1 MSIKTIA
8 VILFIALVG
17 ASFFVLS
24 FGEKARKV
32 ELDKNLIGTK
42 AFCIVAGDSFV
53 INESTPVIKYKDEL
67 YYMCCPGCDEQ
78 FIKNPEKYMMNMTHE
93 HVEKGKTDSDSEVQY
108 WTCTMHP
115 EVRSDEEGT
124 CPICGM
130 ALIPIYERSDAGSIL
145 HLDDRAIELAGISL
159 VQVKREHL
167 HRELHLVGKVA
178 FDPGLVTA
186 QEEFVNALH
195 MSEMIGEGDAVAM
208 ERAARL
214 IQGSEYKLRVL
225 GMDDDEIRILKRT
238 KNIDRSLVLPD
249 VASWVYADA
258 YESDIALIKRGQEA
272 VVVSSALPGMEFKGR
287 VESISRIFDSRKRA
301 ATIRIRLDRVE
312 SVLTPGMFVEARIN
326 APFRGNMAHEMEM
339 VLAVP
344 AEAVLNSG
352 TQQVVWAYLGDGK
365 FQPRVVNLGPKT
377 GAYVGD
383 VLVHYYPVIEGLA
396 ENETIVINGNFL
408 IDSESRLSGLAAI
421 GYGGALGV
429 EENEQPPPVHQH

>member
-8 VILFIALVG
+8 VILFVALVG

-24 FGEKARKV
+24 FGEKAQKV
-32 ELDKNLIGTK
+32 ELDKKLIGTK
-42 AFCIVAGDSFV
+42 ALCIVAGDSFV

-78 FIKNPEKYMMNMTHE
+78 FIKNPEKYITNMSHEQMQKVETH
-93 HVEKGKTDSDSEVQY
+93 SDSEVQY

-115 EVRSDEEGT
+115 EVRSDEEGA

-130 ALIPIYERSDAGSIL
+130 ALIPVYERSDAGNML

-159 VQVKREHL
+159 AQVKRQHL

-178 FDPGLVTA
+178 FDPELVTA
-186 QEEFVNALH
+186 QEEYVNALH

-208 ERAARL
+208 ERATRL
-214 IQGSEYKLRVL
+214 IQGSEYKLKVL
-225 GMDDDEIRILKRT
+225 GMDDDEIRVLKRT
-238 KNIDRSLVLPD
+238 RNIDRSLVLPD

-258 YESDIALIKRGQEA
+258 YESDIAWIRRGQEA
-272 VVVSSALPGMEFKGR
+272 VVVSSALPGMELKGR
-287 VESISRIFDSRKRA
+287 VESISKILDSRKRS

-312 SVLTPGMFVEARIN
+312 PVLTPGMFVEARIN
-326 APFRGNMAHEMEM
+326 APFRGNMADDPEM

-352 TQQVVWAYLGDGK
+352 TRQVVWAYLGDGK
-365 FQPRVVNLGPKT
+365 FQPRAVNLGPKT
-377 GAYVGD
+377 VAHVGD
-383 VLVHYYPVIEGLA
+383 APVHYYPVIEGLA

-408 IDSESRLSGLAAI
+408 VDSESRLSGLAAI

-429 EENEQPPPVHQH
+429 EENERPPLGHQH